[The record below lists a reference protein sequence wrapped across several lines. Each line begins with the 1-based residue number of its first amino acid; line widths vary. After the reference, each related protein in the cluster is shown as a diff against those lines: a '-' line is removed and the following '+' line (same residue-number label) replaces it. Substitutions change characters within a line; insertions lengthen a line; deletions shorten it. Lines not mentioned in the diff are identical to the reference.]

1 MDRYFKDNPNIII
14 YIDDILLFTKT
25 KEGHYKLL
33 QQFIEIIQN
42 ARINLS
48 ENKTKVFTKQIEIIG
63 KPIDKGGAKMQ
74 LHIITKVLQY
84 PLIIDTTKIL

>member
-14 YIDDILLFTKT
+14 YIDVILLFTKT
-25 KEGHYKLL
+25 KEEQYKLL
-33 QQFIEIIQN
+33 QKFIEIIQN

-48 ENKTKVFTKQIEIIG
+48 EKKTKVFTKQIEIIG
-63 KPIDKGGAKMQ
+63 KSIDKGGAKMQ

-84 PLIIDTTKIL
+84 PPIIDTTKIL